1 MDQLTG
7 LLLVFVFV
15 LARLLPTALLFPV
28 VAGHTVPLR
37 MRLAFAVLI
46 ALMITPIHG
55 GSLGIEGAVPLRV
68 ARELVLGLGL
78 ALSVVILVGGLK
90 QAGSIISQISGQT
103 VADVDPGVT
112 FGATPI
118 ERFFAL
124 LAVAVFLAIGGHRM
138 VVEALLDS
146 FQWVPPGAAAPSADS
161 LSMLA
166 DLLRHSFDLAIRAAA
181 PVAFSVLMSTL
192 LIGLLSKALP
202 QVGTL
207 GFGLG
212 INFAVVLVMTVVS
225 LGGVA
230 WLMELHLATGFD
242 RIVTEISKANLA
254 ELVE

>member
-1 MDQLTG
+1 MAPS
-7 LLLVFVFV
+7 V
-15 LARLLPTALLFPV
+15 LKQGKSVYKTERLGMHALRNAFLYSGN
-28 VAGHTVPLR
+28 VAWFYGVT
-37 MRLAFAVLI
+37 LI
-46 ALMITPIHG
+46 AL
-55 GSLGIEGAVPLRV
+55 
-68 ARELVLGLGL
+68 
-78 ALSVVILVGGLK
+78 
-90 QAGSIISQISGQT
+90 
-103 VADVDPGVT
+103 ADV
-112 FGATPI
+112 ATLQFTSPL
-118 ERFFAL
+118 FTAL
-124 LAVAVFLAIGGHRM
+124 IAAVFLGERIGGHRM

-161 LSMLA
+161 LTMLA

-212 INFAVVLVMTVVS
+212 INFAVVLVMTVAS

-230 WLMELHLATGFD
+230 WLMELHLATGLD
-242 RIVTEISKANLA
+242 RIVTEISKANLT